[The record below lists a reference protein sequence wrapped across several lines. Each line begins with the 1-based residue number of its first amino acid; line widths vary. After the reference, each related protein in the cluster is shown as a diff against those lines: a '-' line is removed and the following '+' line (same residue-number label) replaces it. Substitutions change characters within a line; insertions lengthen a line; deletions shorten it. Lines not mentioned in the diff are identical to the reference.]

1 MVPFVARCMRI
12 LIILPMF
19 LYAAQNP
26 LFDILSSEQVDKF
39 EPQLKS
45 VMIDKSENKTS
56 VPQAYVNARLA
67 NSDQIR
73 AIIYTQNPGELVT
86 KGIQVNSIL
95 PNFVTVHATIDQLL
109 SAATLNSVKSLR
121 ADRIDKINNDVT
133 RGLIGAD
140 MLHSG
145 FLNNTEYQG
154 EDVIVCIYDTGIDY
168 EHGDFRD
175 PDDPTKSRILYI
187 WDQTLN
193 ATGSETAPSESGCNF
208 GVEYNQA
215 QIEDD
220 MNGVTSGFVR
230 QKDIDGHG
238 THVAGTAAGNGS
250 SLATINYAGMAPKAD
265 IIVIKGGDGS
275 FYTSDFI
282 DGLTYCRE
290 KAASLG
296 KPVVVNYSAGSQS
309 GPHDGTDNSSV
320 AINSFVDAGRAVV
333 KSAGNEGNDL
343 IHKAGTVPANS
354 STTITFT
361 IPSYTPESSTNN
373 DDLRFEV
380 WFDDNANITAMLKS
394 PNGDLVTT
402 TIGDDRDADR
412 SDGSVKMLN
421 YMDGNNGDRYVT
433 VRIYDGVT
441 NVNPAVGTWTL
452 TLTSTYGMNLG
463 YHMWFTDAVIGT
475 DYASVDLTGSD
486 SEYTNTATAAEVIS
500 VASSTHRW
508 YWLNYNS
515 DMYWG
520 GSAQYLGEI
529 SDFSSVGPTRDNR
542 EKPDIAAPG
551 DKIASAMS
559 QWSSPSTS
567 RIMPGQ
573 QHILMQG
580 TSMACPVV
588 TGAVALLFEQNP
600 NLDHS
605 QLLSLIT
612 ENADLDDYTGST
624 VWDPSWGYG
633 KLNVFKAMGDAQ
645 SNSSAE
651 TEVLVYDEQDDYD
664 GVVSMGYGTNE
675 YPKVSVRFTPSI
687 TGQVTGFYVHTY
699 MLQSNYDVHPLT
711 STLDVEIWTNSDSKP
726 GTKLSGT
733 HTVSIA
739 SDQVSQYS
747 MHYFNL
753 LDAHAMVQAGQDY
766 HIVLSIPNSADK
778 LVIFSESNNGTPD
791 NRSCIFTSSG
801 WLSGI
806 TSHDFIIRPVVT
818 AGAGS
823 IVPVT
828 LASLSAS
835 YDAETGAV
843 LKWQTKSEI
852 RNLGFNVMRAIT
864 AEGPWTKINSAL
876 IAGAGTSTNEHNYE
890 YIDNSNH
897 ETGTVYYKIE
907 QIDTDG
913 AMTSFGPISIEVD
926 DATVPKKFALRQN
939 YPNPF
944 NAHTTIEYDVPRASN
959 VKLTIFN
966 TRGELVKELCNSE
979 QSAGSHR
986 LVWDG
991 TSNSGTLAASGIY
1004 FVKMQAGDFQ
1014 NTFKMLFAK

>member
-1 MVPFVARCMRI
+1 MAQFLARCMRI
-12 LIILPMF
+12 LIILPIF

-26 LFDILSSEQVDKF
+26 LFNSLSSEQTDKF
-39 EPQLKS
+39 EPLLKK

-56 VPQAYVNARLA
+56 VARSFENARIE

-73 AIIYTQNPGELVT
+73 AIIYTQNPGELVA
-86 KGIQVNSIL
+86 KGIQVNSVL
-95 PNFVTVHATIDQLL
+95 PDFVTVHATIDQLL
-109 SAATLNSVKSLR
+109 SAATLNTVTSLS
-121 ADRIDKINNDVT
+121 ADRYTKVTNDVA
-133 RGLIGAD
+133 RGVIGAD

-154 EDVIVCIYDTGIDY
+154 EGVIVCIYDTGIDY
-168 EHGDFRD
+168 EHQDFRD

-187 WDQTLN
+187 WDQTIN
-193 ATGSETAPSESGCNF
+193 ATGSETAPSETGCNF
-208 GVEYNQA
+208 GVEYTQA
-215 QIEDD
+215 QIEDEI
-220 MNGVTSGFVR
+220 NGVTTGFVR
-230 QKDIDGHG
+230 EQDINGHG

-250 SLATINYAGMAPKAD
+250 SIATMNYAGMAPKAD
-265 IIVIKGGDGS
+265 IIVVKGGDGGFS
-275 FYTSDFI
+275 TADFI

-309 GPHDGTDNSSV
+309 GPHDGTSSGSQ

-343 IHKAGTVPANS
+343 IHKSGTVPANS

-361 IPSYTPESSTNN
+361 IPSYTPESGSDN
-373 DDLRFEV
+373 DDLWFEV
-380 WFDDNANITAMLKS
+380 WFDDNAVITAQLQS

-402 TIGDDRDADR
+402 STGDDRDVDR
-412 SDGSVKMLN
+412 SDGSVYMAN
-421 YMDGNNGDRYVT
+421 YMDANNNDRYVISI
-433 VRIYDGVT
+433 IYDGVST
-441 NVNPAVGTWTL
+441 VTPAAGTWTL
-452 TLTSTYGMNLG
+452 TLTSSYGIDLG
-463 YHMWFTDAVIGT
+463 YHMWFADAVIGAES
-475 DYASVDLTGSD
+475 ASVSLTGSD

-500 VASSTHRW
+500 VASYTHRW
-508 YWLNYNS
+508 YWYTYLNEGYN
-515 DMYWG
+515 G
-520 GSAQYLGEI
+520 GAYYLGEI

-567 RIMPGQ
+567 RIVPGQ
-573 QHILMQG
+573 KHVLMQG

-588 TGAVALLFEQNP
+588 AGAVALLFEQNP
-600 NLDHS
+600 NLDYS
-605 QLLSLIT
+605 QLLSLLT
-612 ENADLDDYTGST
+612 NNADLDDYTGST
-624 VWDPSWGYG
+624 VWDPVWGYG
-633 KLNVFKAMGDAQ
+633 KLNVFEAMGEAL
-645 SNSSAE
+645 SNSSAQS
-651 TEVLVYDEQDDYD
+651 EVLVYDQDAPYN
-664 GVVSMGYGTNE
+664 GAINLGYGENE
-675 YPKVSVRFTPSI
+675 YPKASIRFTPSI
-687 TGQVTGFYVHTY
+687 SGQVTGCYIQTY
-699 MLQSNYDVHPLT
+699 ILQSNTDPHPLT
-711 STLDVEIWTNSDSKP
+711 GTLDFEIWTNSANKP
-726 GTKLSGT
+726 GSKLSGT
-733 HTVSIA
+733 NTVSIS
-739 SDQVSQYS
+739 SDQVSQYT

-753 LDAHAMVQAGQDY
+753 LDAHALVEAGQDY
-766 HIVLSIPNSADK
+766 HIVVSLPNSLDA
-778 LVIFSESNNGTPD
+778 LPILSEYDNGTPD
-791 NRSCIFTSSG
+791 YRSCIFTSSG

-806 TSHDFIIRPVVT
+806 STHDFVIRPVVT

-828 LASLSAS
+828 LSSLSVS
-835 YDAETGAV
+835 YTEETGAV

-852 RNLGFNVMRAIT
+852 RNLGFNIMRAVT

-876 IAGAGTSTNEHNYE
+876 IAGAGTSTQEHNYE
-890 YIDNSNH
+890 YVDNSIQ
-897 ETGTVYYKIE
+897 EAGTVFYKVE

-913 AMTSFGPISIEVD
+913 TMSSFGPVSVEVD
-926 DATVPKKFALRQN
+926 GAAVPKKFALRQN

-959 VKLTIFN
+959 VRLTIFN

-1014 NTFKMLFAK
+1014 KTFKMLFAK